1 MTLQVYQNPVGDCH
15 QLGGVQLPQA
25 DIAKAT
31 QPGLFDDLPESA
43 FTVDHRL
50 IINARPADRML
61 LCLALD
67 VSPSAVKVAVA
78 LAYHGWNSW
87 PSRERLCRLTNL
99 KSPHVTRAANEL
111 EKAGVIARRRKYH
124 TGGNVGIQYIF
135 NGLAL
140 AKATVEQEHP
150 TLQGAITN
158 LVTAPENAQN
168 QRSTAITNLVTAPEN
183 AQNQRST
190 AITNLVTAPENAQNQ
205 RSTAITNLVT
215 APENAQNQRSTA
227 ITNLVTAPEN
237 AQNQRS
243 TAITNLVTAPE
254 NAQNQRSTAITNL
267 VTAPENAQN
276 QRSTA
281 ITNLVTAEEEDQE
294 ASAGVINNLVTAEPG
309 IPQRDYQIGNRAIT
323 NLVPEPEVTE
333 PEGVTVIDDHQSNS
347 GSSGS
352 ITPDAKDF
360 PAVAELPAWYQQLE
374 RQLDAAIVP
383 NWNTIQEAAMLAG
396 WTDQVMASAAR
407 LYARNYR
414 NQQVT
419 NPGALFR
426 KLASQEASKVAVP
439 PKQSRPN
446 YSDDRRR
453 WR

>member
-1 MTLQVYQNPVGDCH
+1 MTLQVYQNPVGDCQ

-168 QRSTAITNLVTAPEN
+168 QRSTAITNLVTAPVNGQE
-183 AQNQRST
+183 QR
-190 AITNLVTAPENAQNQ
+190 P
-205 RSTAITNLVT
+205 
-215 APENAQNQRSTA
+215 
-227 ITNLVTAPEN
+227 
-237 AQNQRS
+237 
-243 TAITNLVTAPE
+243 
-254 NAQNQRSTAITNL
+254 
-267 VTAPENAQN
+267 
-276 QRSTA
+276 TA
-281 ITNLVTAEEEDQE
+281 ITNLVTAEPEDHE
-294 ASAGVINNLVTAEPG
+294 TRADV
-309 IPQRDYQIGNRAIT
+309 DYRFGNGGAT
-323 NLVPEPEVTE
+323 
-333 PEGVTVIDDHQSNS
+333 
-347 GSSGS
+347 SS
-352 ITPDAKDF
+352 
-360 PAVAELPAWYQQLE
+360 PARL
-374 RQLDAAIVP
+374 P
-383 NWNTIQEAAMLAG
+383 NW
-396 WTDQVMASAAR
+396 
-407 LYARNYR
+407 
-414 NQQVT
+414 
-419 NPGALFR
+419 
-426 KLASQEASKVAVP
+426 
-439 PKQSRPN
+439 
-446 YSDDRRR
+446 
-453 WR
+453 

>member
-1 MTLQVYQNPVGDCH
+1 MTLQIYQNPVGDCQ

-31 QPGLFDDLPESA
+31 HPGLFDDLLESA

-168 QRSTAITNLVTAPEN
+168 QRSTAITNLVTA
-183 AQNQRST
+183 
-190 AITNLVTAPENAQNQ
+190 
-205 RSTAITNLVT
+205 
-215 APENAQNQRSTA
+215 
-227 ITNLVTAPEN
+227 
-237 AQNQRS
+237 
-243 TAITNLVTAPE
+243 
-254 NAQNQRSTAITNL
+254 
-267 VTAPENAQN
+267 
-276 QRSTA
+276 
-281 ITNLVTAEEEDQE
+281 EEEDQE

-333 PEGVTVIDDHQSNS
+333 PEGVTVIDDHQSHS

-439 PKQSRPN
+439 PKQSRPS
-446 YSDDRRR
+446 YSDDRRKR
-453 WR
+453 R

>member
-1 MTLQVYQNPVGDCH
+1 MTLQVYQNPVGDCQ

-158 LVTAPENAQN
+158 LVTAPVNGQE
-168 QRSTAITNLVTAPEN
+168 QRP
-183 AQNQRST
+183 
-190 AITNLVTAPENAQNQ
+190 
-205 RSTAITNLVT
+205 
-215 APENAQNQRSTA
+215 
-227 ITNLVTAPEN
+227 
-237 AQNQRS
+237 
-243 TAITNLVTAPE
+243 
-254 NAQNQRSTAITNL
+254 
-267 VTAPENAQN
+267 
-276 QRSTA
+276 TA
-281 ITNLVTAEEEDQE
+281 ITNLVTAEPEDHE
-294 ASAGVINNLVTAEPG
+294 TRADVVTDLVTAEPQV
-309 IPQRDYQIGNRAIT
+309 PLRNYQIGNGAIT

-333 PEGVTVIDDHQSNS
+333 PEEVTMIDDFNQSIS

-352 ITPDAKDF
+352 NAFDDKRF
-360 PAVAELPAWYQQLE
+360 PATTTLPAWYQQLE
-374 RQLDAAIVP
+374 TQLDAAIVP
-383 NWNTIQEAAMLAG
+383 NFQTIQEAAMLAG
-396 WTDQVMASAAR
+396 WTDQVMASAGR

-414 NQQVT
+414 NQRVS
-419 NPGALFR
+419 NPAALFS
-426 KLASQEASKVAVP
+426 KLASQEASKAAAP
-439 PKQSRPN
+439 AKQSRPS
-446 YSDDRRR
+446 YSDDRRKR
-453 WR
+453 R

>member
-1 MTLQVYQNPVGDCH
+1 MTLQVYQNPVGDCQ

-50 IINARPADRML
+50 LINARPADRML

-124 TGGNVGIQYIF
+124 TGGNVGIQYTF

-168 QRSTAITNLVTAPEN
+168 QRSTAITNLVTA
-183 AQNQRST
+183 
-190 AITNLVTAPENAQNQ
+190 
-205 RSTAITNLVT
+205 
-215 APENAQNQRSTA
+215 
-227 ITNLVTAPEN
+227 
-237 AQNQRS
+237 
-243 TAITNLVTAPE
+243 
-254 NAQNQRSTAITNL
+254 
-267 VTAPENAQN
+267 
-276 QRSTA
+276 
-281 ITNLVTAEEEDQE
+281 EEEDQE
-294 ASAGVINNLVTAEPG
+294 ASAGAITNLVTAEPG

-333 PEGVTVIDDHQSNS
+333 PEGVTVIDDHQSHS

-439 PKQSRPN
+439 PKQSRPS
-446 YSDDRRR
+446 YSDDRRKR
-453 WR
+453 R

>member
-1 MTLQVYQNPVGDCH
+1 M
-15 QLGGVQLPQA
+15 QLVHA
-25 DIAKAT
+25 DVAKAT
-31 QPGLFDDLPESA
+31 QPGLFDNLPESA

-67 VSPSAVKVAVA
+67 VSASAVKVAVA
-78 LAYHGWNSW
+78 LAYHGWTSW
-87 PSRERLCRLTNL
+87 PSRETLCRLTNL
-99 KSPHVTRAANEL
+99 KSPHVTRATNEL
-111 EKAGVIARRRKYH
+111 EKAGFIARRRRYH
-124 TGGNVGIQYIF
+124 TGGNVGIQYTF

-140 AKATVEQEHP
+140 AEATIHQEHP
-150 TLQGAITN
+150 TLQG
-158 LVTAPENAQN
+158 
-168 QRSTAITNLVTAPEN
+168 
-183 AQNQRST
+183 
-190 AITNLVTAPENAQNQ
+190 
-205 RSTAITNLVT
+205 
-215 APENAQNQRSTA
+215 
-227 ITNLVTAPEN
+227 
-237 AQNQRS
+237 
-243 TAITNLVTAPE
+243 
-254 NAQNQRSTAITNL
+254 AITNL

-294 ASAGVINNLVTAEPG
+294 ASAGAITNLVTAEPG

-333 PEGVTVIDDHQSNS
+333 PEEVTMIDDFNQSNS

-352 ITPDAKDF
+352 NAPDAKDF
-360 PAVAELPAWYQQLE
+360 PATTTLPAWYQQLE
-374 RQLDAAIVP
+374 TQLDAAIVP
-383 NWNTIQEAAMLAG
+383 NLETIQEAAMLAG
-396 WTDQVMASAAR
+396 WTDQVMASASR

-414 NQQVT
+414 NQRVS
-419 NPGALFR
+419 NPAALFR

>member
-1 MTLQVYQNPVGDCH
+1 MTLQVYQNPVGDCQ

-158 LVTAPENAQN
+158 LVTAPVNAQN
-168 QRSTAITNLVTAPEN
+168 QRSTAITNLVTAPVNGQE
-183 AQNQRST
+183 QRPT
-190 AITNLVTAPENAQNQ
+190 AITNLVTAPERPGTETDRDYQFG
-205 RSTAITNLVT
+205 TGTNRTRADAVT
-215 APENAQNQRSTA
+215 
-227 ITNLVTAPEN
+227 
-237 AQNQRS
+237 
-243 TAITNLVTAPE
+243 
-254 NAQNQRSTAITNL
+254 
-267 VTAPENAQN
+267 
-276 QRSTA
+276 
-281 ITNLVTAEEEDQE
+281 D
-294 ASAGVINNLVTAEPG
+294 LVTAEPQV
-309 IPQRDYQIGNRAIT
+309 PLRDYQIGNGAIT
-323 NLVPEPEVTE
+323 NLVPEPE
-333 PEGVTVIDDHQSNS
+333 
-347 GSSGS
+347 
-352 ITPDAKDF
+352 
-360 PAVAELPAWYQQLE
+360 
-374 RQLDAAIVP
+374 
-383 NWNTIQEAAMLAG
+383 
-396 WTDQVMASAAR
+396 
-407 LYARNYR
+407 
-414 NQQVT
+414 
-419 NPGALFR
+419 
-426 KLASQEASKVAVP
+426 
-439 PKQSRPN
+439 
-446 YSDDRRR
+446 DRTGRR
-453 WR
+453 W

>member
-1 MTLQVYQNPVGDCH
+1 MTLQVYQNPVGDCQ

-168 QRSTAITNLVTAPEN
+168 QRSTAITNLVTAPVNGQE
-183 AQNQRST
+183 QRPT
-190 AITNLVTAPENAQNQ
+190 AITNLVTAPVNGQEQ
-205 RSTAITNLVT
+205 R
-215 APENAQNQRSTA
+215 P
-227 ITNLVTAPEN
+227 
-237 AQNQRS
+237 
-243 TAITNLVTAPE
+243 
-254 NAQNQRSTAITNL
+254 
-267 VTAPENAQN
+267 
-276 QRSTA
+276 TA
-281 ITNLVTAEEEDQE
+281 ITNLVTAEPEDHE
-294 ASAGVINNLVTAEPG
+294 TRADVVTDLVTAEPQV
-309 IPQRDYQIGNRAIT
+309 PLRDYQIGNGAIT

-333 PEGVTVIDDHQSNS
+333 PEEVTVIDDFNQSTS

-439 PKQSRPN
+439 PKQSRPS
-446 YSDDRRR
+446 YSDDRRKR
-453 WR
+453 R

>member
-1 MTLQVYQNPVGDCH
+1 M
-15 QLGGVQLPQA
+15 
-25 DIAKAT
+25 
-31 QPGLFDDLPESA
+31 
-43 FTVDHRL
+43 
-50 IINARPADRML
+50 
-61 LCLALD
+61 
-67 VSPSAVKVAVA
+67 
-78 LAYHGWNSW
+78 
-87 PSRERLCRLTNL
+87 
-99 KSPHVTRAANEL
+99 
-111 EKAGVIARRRKYH
+111 
-124 TGGNVGIQYIF
+124 
-135 NGLAL
+135 
-140 AKATVEQEHP
+140 
-150 TLQGAITN
+150 
-158 LVTAPENAQN
+158 
-168 QRSTAITNLVTAPEN
+168 
-183 AQNQRST
+183 
-190 AITNLVTAPENAQNQ
+190 
-205 RSTAITNLVT
+205 
-215 APENAQNQRSTA
+215 
-227 ITNLVTAPEN
+227 
-237 AQNQRS
+237 
-243 TAITNLVTAPE
+243 
-254 NAQNQRSTAITNL
+254 
-267 VTAPENAQN
+267 
-276 QRSTA
+276 
-281 ITNLVTAEEEDQE
+281 
-294 ASAGVINNLVTAEPG
+294 INNLVTAEPG

>member
-158 LVTAPENAQN
+158 LVTAENAQ
-168 QRSTAITNLVTAPEN
+168 RTITNLNRPRAGFIDHYQFGNGARERPE
-183 AQNQRST
+183 
-190 AITNLVTAPENAQNQ
+190 PE
-205 RSTAITNLVT
+205 I
-215 APENAQNQRSTA
+215 
-227 ITNLVTAPEN
+227 
-237 AQNQRS
+237 
-243 TAITNLVTAPE
+243 
-254 NAQNQRSTAITNL
+254 
-267 VTAPENAQN
+267 
-276 QRSTA
+276 
-281 ITNLVTAEEEDQE
+281 D
-294 ASAGVINNLVTAEPG
+294 
-309 IPQRDYQIGNRAIT
+309 RDYQFGNGARSSPIT
-323 NLVPEPEVTE
+323 KLNPEIDRDYQFGNGARERPEPE
-333 PEGVTVIDDHQSNS
+333 IDRD
-347 GSSGS
+347 
-352 ITPDAKDF
+352 
-360 PAVAELPAWYQQLE
+360 YQFGNGG
-374 RQLDAAIVP
+374 RR
-383 NWNTIQEAAMLAG
+383 G
-396 WTDQVMASAAR
+396 
-407 LYARNYR
+407 
-414 NQQVT
+414 
-419 NPGALFR
+419 PGG
-426 KLASQEASKVAVP
+426 Q
-439 PKQSRPN
+439 
-446 YSDDRRR
+446 RRR
-453 WR
+453 D